1 MGVQQQLSL
10 EDPQSSL
17 KWLPTTIKTKGNTF
31 SSYKEEAPAMESALS
46 WSFTNANHPSI
57 TILVHTN
64 NKLLCEALILSN
76 SHTSSIHS
84 SFNSISFSIF
94 IRWIPG
100 HSAILG
106 NKLANRVAKEAT
118 TIATHTSFPVSFSRS
133 VQVINETFCNDPP
146 THKHI
151 ALTYQQQKVSHDLK
165 QIKNQ
170 KDDVLL
176 ACLQSGHHL
185 SLHQYLHC
193 LDIQSA

>member
-1 MGVQQQLSL
+1 MQKLL
-10 EDPQSSL
+10 IL
-17 KWLPTTIKTKGNTF
+17 KAREK
-31 SSYKEEAPAMESALS
+31 ALRS
-46 WSFTNANHPSI
+46 
-57 TILVHTN
+57 TN
-64 NKLLCEALILSN
+64 N
-76 SHTSSIHS
+76 
-84 SFNSISFSIF
+84 
-94 IRWIPG
+94 
-100 HSAILG
+100 
-106 NKLANRVAKEAT
+106 LANRVAKEAT
-118 TIATHTSFPVSFSRS
+118 TIATHTIFPVSFSSS

-146 THKHI
+146 THKHV